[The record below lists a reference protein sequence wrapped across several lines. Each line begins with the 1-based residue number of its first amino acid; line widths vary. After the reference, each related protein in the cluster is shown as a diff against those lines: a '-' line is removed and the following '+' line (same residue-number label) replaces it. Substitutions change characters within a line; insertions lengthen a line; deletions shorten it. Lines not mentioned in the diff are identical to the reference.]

1 MKIMTTALPGVLI
14 IEPQVHGDAR
24 GFFQETYHLQ
34 RYANAGM
41 TLPFVQDNHSRS
53 GPGVMRGLHYQL
65 KHPQGKLV
73 RITQGAAFDV
83 AVDVRRGSPTFGT
96 WVGVTLSEDNFR
108 QFYVPPGFAHGFL
121 ALSERVDF
129 LYKCTDYYHPEDEQ
143 GVLWNDPDIGI
154 EWPDIGMEYRLSDRD
169 RRNPRLNEMD
179 EQLPRYAEGA

>member
-1 MKIMTTALPGVLI
+1 MKVLATGLPGVLI
-14 IEPQVHGDAR
+14 IEPQVHGDTR
-24 GFFQETYHLQ
+24 GFFQETYHAR
-34 RYANAGM
+34 RYADAGM

-53 GPGVMRGLHYQL
+53 GPGVLRGLHYQL
-65 KHPQGKLV
+65 NYPQGKLV

-83 AVDVRRGSPTFGT
+83 AVDVRRGSPTFGK
-96 WVGVTLSEDNFR
+96 WVGVTLSEENFR

-129 LYKCTDYYHPEDEQ
+129 LYKCTDYYHPEDEH

-154 EWPDIGMEYRLSDRD
+154 AWPDIGTEYRLSDKD
-169 RRNPRLNEMD
+169 RCNPRLCEMA